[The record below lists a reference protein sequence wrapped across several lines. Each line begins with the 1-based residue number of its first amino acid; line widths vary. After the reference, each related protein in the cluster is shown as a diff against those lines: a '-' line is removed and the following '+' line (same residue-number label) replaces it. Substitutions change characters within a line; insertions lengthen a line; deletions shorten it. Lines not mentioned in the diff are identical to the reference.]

1 MYGLKVQ
8 GHGSHVLSWTCWGE
22 GYGIGNESGGRVLD
36 WGLRVV
42 MRFLW
47 FDPDAQ
53 LGLIN
58 VDPALMNPLPLK
70 GITIGILV

>member
-8 GHGSHVLSWTCWGE
+8 GHGSHVLSWTCWG
-22 GYGIGNESGGRVLD
+22 ESGGRVLD

-53 LGLIN
+53 LGL
-58 VDPALMNPLPLK
+58 M
-70 GITIGILV
+70 